1 MTVRDMAKRE
11 KKRAIRFFVDEHIQ
25 AHHMSPSMSG
35 IAEAIGINK
44 TTAWRYLK
52 EMDET
57 GEVSGIRS
65 KGKRQSEGSRCKS
78 LIFARPRII
87 IAA

>member
-44 TTAWRYLK
+44 TTA
-52 EMDET
+52 
-57 GEVSGIRS
+57 GAI
-65 KGKRQSEGSRCKS
+65 
-78 LIFARPRII
+78 
-87 IAA
+87 

>member
-57 GEVSGIRS
+57 GEVCYHGEETGQHPRCWCDSLWCARGSGT
-65 KGKRQSEGSRCKS
+65 GH
-78 LIFARPRII
+78 
-87 IAA
+87 